1 MPDPEKIRVMIVDDI
16 AETRENIRRSL
27 QFDQIIEVIG
37 TARNGK
43 EALQLSEE
51 LKPDVVI
58 MDINMPDMD
67 GITATEEIRKKV
79 PYAQIVILSVQ
90 SDPSYMRRAML
101 VGARDFLTKPPSI
114 DELTSAIR
122 RAGQVAI
129 EERSKSAKV
138 VETQIANIQQSVSG
152 ASTNAGKVI
161 IVYSPKGGTGC
172 TTVATNLAL
181 ALRPG
186 DKKVLL
192 VDGSIQFGDVAV
204 FLNEQARNSVAD
216 LTPRVDELDTEVVNG
231 VLGTHPASG
240 LRYLASPQHLE
251 AAEKVNGE
259 QFGKL
264 LAFLRK
270 MFDYIVVDTNS
281 YLSDNIQAALTEADI
296 ITLITTQDIPAIK
309 SCSMFLGLADSSGID
324 RKQILFVM
332 NKFDKRIAIT
342 PEKVG
347 VNLRQEIIVTIPLD
361 DKLILT
367 SSVNRG
373 IPLLLDN
380 KGHPISKSIMSIA
393 DKLKE
398 QIENIDSPKPVS
410 KK

>member
-1 MPDPEKIRVMIVDDI
+1 MPDPEKIRVLIVDDI

-27 QFDQIIEVIG
+27 QFDPIVEVIG
-37 TARNGK
+37 TARNGN
-43 EALQLSEE
+43 EAIQMSEE

-67 GITATEEIRKKV
+67 GITATEEIRKRV
-79 PYAQIVILSVQ
+79 AYAQIVILSVQ

-129 EERSKSAKV
+129 AERSKSAKV
-138 VETQIANIQQSVSG
+138 VETQIASIQQTSSG
-152 ASTNAGKVI
+152 TTSNLGKIV

-172 TTVATNLAL
+172 TTIATNLAL
-181 ALRPG
+181 ALKGG
-186 DKKVLL
+186 DKKVVL

-204 FLNEQARNSVAD
+204 FLNEQAKNSVAD
-216 LTPRVDELDTEVVNG
+216 LTPRVDELDSEVING
-231 VLGTHPASG
+231 VLGTHSSSG
-240 LRYLASPQHLE
+240 LRYLASPSSLE
-251 AAEKVNGE
+251 QAEKVNGE

-264 LAFLRK
+264 LYFLRK
-270 MFDYIVVDTNS
+270 MFDFIIVDTNS
-281 YLSDNIQAALTEADI
+281 YLSDSVQAALTEADI

-309 SCSMFLGLADSSGID
+309 SCSMFLTLADGSGID
-324 RKQILFVM
+324 RRQIVFVM
-332 NKFDKRIAIT
+332 NRYDKRIAIT

-347 VNLRQEIIVTIPLD
+347 ANLRQEIGITIPLD

-367 SSVNRG
+367 NSVNRG
-373 IPLLLDN
+373 VPLLQDN
-380 KGHPISKSIMSIA
+380 KTHPISKSITGLA
-393 DKLKE
+393 DKIKE
-398 QIENIDSPKPVS
+398 CIEKIDSPREVS